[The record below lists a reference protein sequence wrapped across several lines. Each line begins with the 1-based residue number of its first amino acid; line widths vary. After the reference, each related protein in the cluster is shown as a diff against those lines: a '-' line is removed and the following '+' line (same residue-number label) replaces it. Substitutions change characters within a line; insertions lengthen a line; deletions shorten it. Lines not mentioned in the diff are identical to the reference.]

1 MTAVYLLDVNM
12 LLALLWP
19 DDPNNPAAER
29 WFRENHRKGWATCPA
44 TQASFVR
51 LSSNR
56 SYTFNAL
63 PPSDA
68 LSLLE
73 RNTKHPTHEFWPE
86 NIELADLIAP
96 LRRQIQGH
104 RQIADACLLGLAMKK
119 RARLV
124 TFDKAIASLLPA
136 GERKSD
142 WIVEISTQV
151 H

>member
-1 MTAVYLLDVNM
+1 MSAAYLLDVNV

-19 DDPNNPAAER
+19 DNPDNPAAER

-56 SYTFNAL
+56 SFTPNAL
-63 PPSDA
+63 NPSAA

-73 RNTKHPTHEFWPE
+73 KNIKHPHHEFWPE
-86 NIELADLIAP
+86 SYELADLLAP
-96 LRRQIQGH
+96 FRLQIKGH
-104 RQIADACLLGLAMKK
+104 RQIADAYLLGLARKK
-119 RARLV
+119 EARLV
-124 TFDKAIASLLPA
+124 TFDKSIGALLPVGA
-136 GERKSD
+136 VKSD
-142 WIVEISTQV
+142 WIIELSRRI